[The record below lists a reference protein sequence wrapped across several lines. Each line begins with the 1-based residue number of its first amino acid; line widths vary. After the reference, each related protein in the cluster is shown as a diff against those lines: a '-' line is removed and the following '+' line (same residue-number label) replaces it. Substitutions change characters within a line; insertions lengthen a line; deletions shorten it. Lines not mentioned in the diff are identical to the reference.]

1 MNTLEEKVNAAIK
14 ESMLKKDQAKLA
26 ALRTIKSEILLLK
39 TKEVGHVVTPQE
51 EVSMLQRLIKQ
62 RKESASLYKDQNRED
77 LYEEETFQ
85 QKVIEEFLPEQMS
98 EDEIRES
105 LKKII
110 ATLNATSMKDMGK
123 VMKEASAEFQGKA
136 DNKTISII
144 VKELLAQN

>member
-14 ESMLKKDQAKLA
+14 ESMLKKDLAKLA

-51 EVSMLQRLIKQ
+51 EVSLLQRLIKQ

-110 ATLNATSMKDMGK
+110 TTLNATSMKDMGK

-136 DNKTISII
+136 DNKTVSII

>member
-62 RKESASLYKDQNRED
+62 RKESAALYKDQNRED

-98 EDEIRES
+98 EDEIRAS

-136 DNKTISII
+136 DNKTVSII